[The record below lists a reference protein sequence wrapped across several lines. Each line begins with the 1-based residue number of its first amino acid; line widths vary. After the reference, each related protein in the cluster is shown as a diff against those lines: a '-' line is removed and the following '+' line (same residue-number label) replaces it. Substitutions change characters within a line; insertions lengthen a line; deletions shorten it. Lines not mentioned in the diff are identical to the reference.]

1 MNSDAT
7 ADDPA
12 RALELLWGA
21 RPRPRRGPRPGLSLE
36 QVVAAAIEI
45 VEGEGIAA
53 LSMRRV
59 AQHLGVGTA
68 SLYTYV
74 PGRTELIALML
85 DAMIAGATL
94 PHEVPGD
101 WRKRVETWAREDWAD
116 YRRHPWILQVTA
128 ERPLPGPN
136 AMAWLDSAVRALED
150 TGLSERE
157 KIDVVESVDGY
168 VRGMA
173 RNTMEP
179 TVASDTWIAS
189 RDAFLGERVD
199 FSRYPALARTLTA
212 GHPDAD
218 EIFEFGLS
226 RILDGV
232 AALITLRAERG
243 QGS

>member
-1 MNSDAT
+1 MSSEAPS
-7 ADDPA
+7 DDPT
-12 RALELLWGA
+12 RALELLWGS

-45 VEGEGIAA
+45 VEGEGISA

-85 DAMIAGATL
+85 DAMIAEATL
-94 PHEVPGD
+94 PHTLPGD
-101 WRKRVETWAREDWAD
+101 WRKRIETWAREDWAD

-136 AMAWLDSAVRALED
+136 AMAWLDSAVRALEG

-157 KIDVVESVDGY
+157 KIDVIESVDGY
-168 VRGMA
+168 IRGMA
-173 RNTMEP
+173 RNALESTA
-179 TVASDTWIAS
+179 ASDAWIAA
-189 RDAFLGERVD
+189 RDAFLGARVD
-199 FSRYPALARTLTA
+199 FSRYPALARTLVA
-212 GHPDAD
+212 GHPSTD

-232 AALITLRAERG
+232 EALIARREERARG
-243 QGS
+243 